1 MKTLLFII
9 AAGILSLN
17 AINDLP
23 NTYANSYCAQMKD
36 GVLTIVHDGTAIN
49 SDVTLENGTTIKAN
63 GTVVMKDGSK
73 IVLGEGDCVDK
84 DGLLMKENP
93 KDKTIKEPY

>member
-1 MKTLLFII
+1 MKTLFFIV

-23 NTYANSYCAQMKD
+23 NKLANSYCAEMRD
-36 GVLTIVHDGTAIN
+36 GILQIVHDGVAIS
-49 SDVTLENGTTIKAN
+49 SDITLSNGTTIKTD
-63 GTVVMKDGSK
+63 GTVVSKDGSK
-73 IVLGEGDCVDK
+73 VMLSEGDCVDN
-84 DGLLMKENP
+84 DGMLMKDNP